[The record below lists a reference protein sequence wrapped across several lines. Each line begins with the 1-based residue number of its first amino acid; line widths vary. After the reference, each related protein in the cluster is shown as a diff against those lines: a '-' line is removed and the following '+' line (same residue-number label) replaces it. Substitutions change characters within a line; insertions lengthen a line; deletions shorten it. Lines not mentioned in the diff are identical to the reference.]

1 MENSKKM
8 KLENFTYTTHGKRK
22 TIKVKPVSVFS
33 TGLMFRSSS
42 PPLLFKLNKE
52 RKFSIHS
59 FFCKPF
65 TAIWLDDKRR
75 ATKVENIKNW
85 KSKISGKGKY
95 LLEIPE
101 GNKSNR

>member
-1 MENSKKM
+1 M
-8 KLENFTYTTHGKRK
+8 KLTNFTYTIKGKTK
-22 TIKVKPVSVFS
+22 KIKVKPVTTFS
-33 TGLMFRSSS
+33 TGLMFHSNS

-65 TAIWLDDKRR
+65 TAIWLNEKKQ
-75 ATKVENIKNW
+75 ATKVEYVKTW
-85 KSKISGKGKY
+85 KPKITGKGKY

-101 GNKSNR
+101 YRRETTKE